1 MYRSFRIRNFRGFK
15 ESTIDGMT
23 KINLITGLNNSG
35 KTAMLEAFFL
45 HSGSNNPSNVLMVDL
60 IRGLRSPKVEL
71 GGKWFESPWKYIFN
85 DFNTNQPVQLEGTY
99 ENTKMRKVH
108 LRVVLDS
115 NELTSI
121 YRRFLHAPIEKSDS
135 EDIGLSTDAHVLEI
149 QDIEGEKKFQYYLML
164 DRRGQRVFPI
174 PPSIPYPTVFVHSK
188 SVFTDDDAERFSK
201 LQKNKR
207 ERLVFKALK
216 TIEPR
221 LKGLSLLFEN
231 NMSLLEGDIGK
242 PKLVP
247 LQLMGE
253 GMNRLASLTL
263 AISDAKDGVALIDE
277 IENGFHYTVFPKVWK
292 VIKEAASL
300 FNAQVIATTHS
311 YECISAADKV
321 FKKSGLGQFSLHR
334 LERSGEVTRS
344 VDFDEKSLSAAV
356 DSAYEVR

>member
-1 MYRSFRIRNFRGFK
+1 MYRSFKIRNFRGFK
-15 ESTIDGMT
+15 ESAIEAMT
-23 KINLITGLNNSG
+23 KVNLITGLNNSG

-45 HSGSNNPSNVLMVDL
+45 HSGSNNPSNVVMVDL
-60 IRGLRSPKVEL
+60 FRGLDRRKIEL
-71 GGKWFESPWKYIFN
+71 GGKWFEAPWKYIFN
-85 DFNTNQPVQLEGTY
+85 DFDLAKTIELEGTF
-99 ENTKMRKVH
+99 EDNTKRRVL
-108 LRVVLDS
+108 LRTILNSD
-115 NELTSI
+115 ELTNI
-121 YRRFLHAPIEKSDS
+121 YKRFLHSPLERPDADN
-135 EDIGLSTDAHVLEI
+135 IGLSTDAQVLEI
-149 QDIEGEKKFQYYLML
+149 QETNGQKTFQYYLMQ
-164 DRRGQRVFPI
+164 DRKGSRAFPV
-174 PPSIPYPTVFVHSK
+174 PPTILYPTVFVHSK
-188 SVFTDDDAERFSK
+188 SVFTDDDAARYGN
-201 LQKNKR
+201 LQRNKKETLIFR
-207 ERLVFKALK
+207 ALK

-221 LKGLSLLFEN
+221 LKSISSVFEN
-231 NMSLLEGDIGK
+231 NMNLLEGDIGK

-277 IENGFHYTVFPKVWK
+277 VENGFHYTVFPKVWK

-311 YECISAADKV
+311 YECISAANKI
-321 FKKSGLGQFSLHR
+321 FKKGGLGQFSLHR